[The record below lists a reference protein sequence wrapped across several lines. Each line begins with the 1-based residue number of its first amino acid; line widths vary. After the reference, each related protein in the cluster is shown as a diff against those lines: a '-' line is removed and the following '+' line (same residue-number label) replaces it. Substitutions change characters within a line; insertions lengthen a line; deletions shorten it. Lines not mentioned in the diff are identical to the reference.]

1 VKNGVDSGEDDNSE
15 DEDYRKR
22 KTPAGSRP
30 RVVIEKNRPNVYGPI
45 EGIEVGHIWE
55 TRMEW

>member
-1 VKNGVDSGEDDNSE
+1 MNNGVDSGEDDNSE

-30 RVVIEKNRPNVYGPI
+30 RVVIEKNWPNVYGPI